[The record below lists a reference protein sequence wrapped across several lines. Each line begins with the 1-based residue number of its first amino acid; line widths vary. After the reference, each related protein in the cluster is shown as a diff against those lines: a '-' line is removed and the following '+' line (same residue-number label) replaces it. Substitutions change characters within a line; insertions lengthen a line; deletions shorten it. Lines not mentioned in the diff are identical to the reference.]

1 MTAWLLLLHLLN
13 GLLPIVCM
21 ALLMPWLGQWVL
33 GRSSM
38 KVLPRALVHFALGV
52 LVWLGVLVLT
62 AQDGSM
68 ILYASWLL
76 VWTTAEWLMH
86 RGWRQR

>member
-1 MTAWLLLLHLLN
+1 
-13 GLLPIVCM
+13 
-21 ALLMPWLGQWVL
+21 
-33 GRSSM
+33 M